1 MKMPKEWNR
10 SWGKGMGKRLRT
22 IALEDEILLRDI
34 LEEIV
39 NDEDTLAKVHALGYE
54 IRRIEPEPEAVHDHR
69 KED

>member
-1 MKMPKEWNR
+1 
-10 SWGKGMGKRLRT
+10 MGKRLRT